1 MSIDFFI
8 SDVKKELLFKG
19 SEYLYTLP
27 TNPKIIE
34 IKSDEE
40 CIDEFHIFKTFE
52 IRYGLA
58 LMILKIC
65 TICLHSENEVFPPI
79 ENRMVINH

>member
-1 MSIDFFI
+1 MDSFI
-8 SDVKKELLFKG
+8 GDVKKKLLYKG
-19 SEYLYTLP
+19 SEYIYTLP

-40 CIDEFHIFKTFE
+40 CIDKFHILKTFE
-52 IRYGLA
+52 IRYGLS
-58 LMILKIC
+58 LIILRIC
-65 TICLHSENEVFPPI
+65 TICLHGENEVFPPV